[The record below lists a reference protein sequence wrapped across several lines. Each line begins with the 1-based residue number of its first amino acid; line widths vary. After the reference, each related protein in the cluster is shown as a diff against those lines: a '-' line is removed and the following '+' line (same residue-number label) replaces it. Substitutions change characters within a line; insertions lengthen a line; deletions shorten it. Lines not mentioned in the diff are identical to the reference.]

1 MLVLVNQCSADET
14 KRRASSERASEQ
26 KTVYYLGAW
35 NRLNVIKTL
44 SCLHS
49 CSSSRFNMDG
59 DQIPRSNF
67 DSFWRAVITVFQ
79 VRKWYR
85 WIFVWSFFPSS
96 WRVLPESSER
106 QEIAGLKYFSNS
118 LVLSQSTFWD
128 SRMHLCALDP
138 TTFLEIALCQI
149 CMFYIYDADT
159 WVCPIGVHIKEGRL

>member
-96 WRVLPESSER
+96 GRVLPESSER
-106 QEIAGLKYFSNS
+106 QEIAGLKHFLKFVGPIPEYLLGFSRAPLPFGSDNLSRNS
-118 LVLSQSTFWD
+118 FMPNLYVL
-128 SRMHLCALDP
+128 HL
-138 TTFLEIALCQI
+138 LCGHL
-149 CMFYIYDADT
+149 
-159 WVCPIGVHIKEGRL
+159 GVFHRCSY